1 MIRILGI
8 EVKEDFIPGTN
19 IHKPR
24 DRKEGET
31 EDQYVNNYLIGQYYS
46 KFFPQSVENFKKESE
61 SFIDEEI
68 RTEGIHR
75 IPLFQSLS
83 TDEEKMNVKA
93 EDRVRMEAT
102 ASKELRKKVRR
113 ERKNIFLNYNDLLGV
128 HGLPN
133 VRPIFKIENL
143 MIDSNSTMFSTTWEE
158 NSIHNK

>member
-31 EDQYVNNYLIGQYYS
+31 EDQYVNNYLISQYYS

-68 RTEGIHR
+68 QTGEINRV
-75 IPLFQSLS
+75 PLFQSLPI
-83 TDEEKMNVKA
+83 DEEEKIRA
-93 EDRVRMEAT
+93 EDRVRMDTIAP
-102 ASKELRKKVRR
+102 KDLIRIVRR
-113 ERKNIFLNYNDLLGV
+113 ERRKIFLNYNDLLGM
-128 HGLPN
+128 HGISS
-133 VRPIFKIENL
+133 VRPMFRMENL
-143 MIDSNSTMFSTTWEE
+143 VIDLNESIINKTGKNE
-158 NSIHNK
+158 SIHNK